1 MKRVQAVGMQQ
12 GRLRCLEER
21 GKKVYCGC
29 TCGTELEVWRGNFLA
44 GYSQSCGCL
53 QKERTSAANKT
64 HGLADTP
71 MYNAW
76 RTMRARCS
84 NPTHENYRHYGGRGI
99 RVCARWESFEN
110 FLADMGE
117 RPEGKEI
124 DRINNNG
131 HYKPGNCRWVT
142 HAENVRNR

>member
-1 MKRVQAVGMQQ
+1 
-12 GRLRCLEER
+12 
-21 GKKVYCGC
+21 
-29 TCGTELEVWRGNFLA
+29 
-44 GYSQSCGCL
+44 
-53 QKERTSAANKT
+53 
-64 HGLADTP
+64 

-84 NPTHENYRHYGGRGI
+84 NPTHENYRYYGGRGV

-131 HYKPGNCRWVT
+131 HYEPGNCRWVT